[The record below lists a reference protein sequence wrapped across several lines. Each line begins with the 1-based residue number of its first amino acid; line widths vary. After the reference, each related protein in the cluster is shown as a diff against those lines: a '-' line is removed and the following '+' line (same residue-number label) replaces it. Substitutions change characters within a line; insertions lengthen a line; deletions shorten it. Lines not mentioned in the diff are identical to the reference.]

1 MRERCEARAQRLSEG
16 EDFIVYAILDFI
28 VDNYFPVLD
37 SINDQ
42 VDDIEDHVL
51 TTTVGSG

>member
-1 MRERCEARAQRLSEG
+1 MSCACAMAPRIRTRMCGSAARRTRSLSEG

-37 SINDQ
+37 AINR
-42 VDDIEDHVL
+42 
-51 TTTVGSG
+51 